1 MKIKIAIADDH
12 KLFREGIVALLKDNH
27 EMVVKYQASDGME
40 LFEKF
45 GLKKTPVDVLLLDL
59 GMQNMDGIEVL
70 RRLKATR
77 PDVKT
82 LVLSMHNE
90 DALLQEL
97 VELGAKGFI
106 HKNSD
111 FEKMQDAIYKIYNGD
126 LYFSEDV
133 YKRLIKRM
141 AKRETYLTIK
151 NDTNLT
157 EKELMIVR
165 LLGKEYSTKEI
176 AKQLF
181 ISERTV
187 ETHKRNIYLKTG
199 TKNIAGILVHAMRK
213 GIIE

>member
-1 MKIKIAIADDH
+1 VKIKIAIADDH